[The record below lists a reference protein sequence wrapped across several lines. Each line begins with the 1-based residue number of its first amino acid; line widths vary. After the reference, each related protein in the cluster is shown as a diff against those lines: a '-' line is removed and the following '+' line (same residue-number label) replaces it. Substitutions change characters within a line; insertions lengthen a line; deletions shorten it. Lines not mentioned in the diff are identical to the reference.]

1 MATPTT
7 SATHTPSSRQTA
19 AEPQPYPSAVAHL
32 DDVRALVKQTGRLH
46 ALREALHG
54 DSHRFRHAPD
64 PDVAA
69 GRLPAVERGLAD
81 LTQRIAARVAATAA
95 AGTPLPIDLLCERLG
110 LTSFDR
116 TVLLLSAVKALDL
129 SVEDDFGNICETTGH
144 GLSVMTVMQFL
155 GLSLEAQLEARAR
168 FRADAPLR
176 SRDLIT
182 LGMSLRATAPEDL
195 LRADLSLTPQSLALL
210 LGDDRL
216 SDELVEFSSIEAP
229 LAAFDRVVLPTEDR
243 ERILAIVDGHE
254 RWPEAR
260 AGWGLDQTIT
270 YGRGS
275 FLLFS
280 GPPGTGKTLTAH
292 AVADRLG
299 KQVLAVD
306 IPTLVEHVDNMRLLP
321 GLFREARLR
330 DAMLFFD
337 ECETFFASR
346 QSGNQLMS
354 LLLTELERYEGVA
367 VLATNLPEALDEAL
381 FRRLLVHVRFE
392 APRAD
397 ARAEIW
403 RQHLPDAAPLDEGVD
418 LDALAR
424 RYALTGG
431 QVKNAVLNACARAFT
446 TRGNAGPVLHAD
458 LERAARDQLRPLTD
472 DEEAASARWS
482 EVRLSDVHL
491 PEHLHDE
498 LRQFLGFANQAR
510 LIQEEWGI
518 ARGETHAQVL
528 LLHGPPG
535 TGKSFCARAL
545 AGELGRPL
553 LRVAV
558 GGLRSKWV
566 GQSETNL
573 TRLFRRS
580 HRENAVLL
588 LDEVDALVATRGDS
602 RSAHHD
608 DVLTSTLL
616 TLLDTHDGVVVLT
629 TNRPQCLDPALAR
642 RIGWHLELPLPSAD
656 ARRAIWRAM
665 LPETAPLHPSL
676 DLDDLAQRHAL
687 TGGDIRTLAVRAA
700 ALAATEGTL
709 VTNALL
715 NALASGMVASA
726 SSGRGL
732 LGTAA
737 VA

>member
-1 MATPTT
+1 MV
-7 SATHTPSSRQTA
+7 PSSSSREAQPA
-19 AEPQPYPSAVAHL
+19 SPCAPYPNAVAHL
-32 DDVRALVKQTGRLH
+32 DDVRELVKQTGRLY
-46 ALREALHG
+46 ALREAVNG
-54 DSHRFRHAPD
+54 DTHRYRHTPD
-64 PDVAA
+64 PEVAA
-69 GRLPAVERGLAD
+69 GRLPAVERSHAAL
-81 LTQRIAARVAATAA
+81 AARIEERVRTTAA
-95 AGTPLPIDLLCERLG
+95 SGVPLPIDLLCERLG

-144 GLSVMTVMQFL
+144 GLSVMTVMQYL
-155 GLSLEAQLEARAR
+155 GLSLEEQLEARSR

-182 LGMSLRATAPEDL
+182 LGMSMRATAPEDL

-229 LAAFDRVVLPTEDR
+229 LASFDRVVLPAEDR
-243 ERILAIVDGHE
+243 DRILAIVDGHE

-260 AGWGLDQTIT
+260 AGWGLDETIT

-292 AVADRLG
+292 AVAHRLG

-346 QSGNQLMS
+346 RSGNQLMS

-367 VLATNLPEALDEAL
+367 VLATNLPDELDEAL
-381 FRRLLVHVRFE
+381 FRRLLVHVRF
-392 APRAD
+392 APPRAD

-403 RQHLPDAAPLDEGVD
+403 RQHLPTAAPLHGAVD
-418 LDALAR
+418 LEALAR

-446 TRGNAGPVLHAD
+446 TRGHQGPILHED
-458 LERAARDQLRPLTD
+458 LERAARDQLRPLSD
-472 DEEAASARWS
+472 AGEAASARWS
-482 EVRLSDVHL
+482 EVRLADVHL
-491 PEHLHDE
+491 PGPLLGEV
-498 LRQFLGFANQAR
+498 RQFLGFANQTR
-510 LIQEEWGI
+510 LIRENWGI

-566 GQSETNL
+566 GQSEANL
-573 TRLFRRS
+573 TRLFKRAEQ
-580 HRENAVLL
+580 ENAVLL
-588 LDEVDALVATRGDS
+588 LDEVDALVATRGDG

-608 DVLTSTLL
+608 DVLSSTLL

-629 TNRPQCLDPALAR
+629 TNRPQALDPALAR
-642 RIGWHLELPLPSAD
+642 RVGWHLEVPLPAAD
-656 ARRAIWRAM
+656 ARLRIWQAM
-665 LPETAPLHPSL
+665 LPDTAPLHPAL
-676 DLDDLAQRHAL
+676 DLGDLARRHAL
-687 TGGDIRTLAVRAA
+687 SGGDIRTLAVRAA

-709 VTNALL
+709 ITNALL
-715 NALASGMVASA
+715 DALATGMVASA
-726 SSGRGL
+726 TSGRGL